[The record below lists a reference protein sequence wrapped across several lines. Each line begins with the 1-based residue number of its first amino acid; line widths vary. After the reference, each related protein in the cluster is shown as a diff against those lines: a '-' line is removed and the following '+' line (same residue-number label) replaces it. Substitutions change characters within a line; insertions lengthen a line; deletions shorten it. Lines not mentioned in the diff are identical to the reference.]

1 MRCVL
6 AGVDGSAESATA
18 ALWAADEAV
27 LRGVSLRLV
36 TVVAS
41 GDSSQAWGFVR
52 STGELCRREHRKID
66 LAEDVVHGFPPD
78 ALVRES
84 IDVQLLVVGSRGRG
98 AVAETLLG
106 SVSRAVAER
115 ASCPV
120 VVVPQ
125 RRTSFAL
132 GPVVLGVADPPFGS
146 AAVSFAFAEA
156 ALRDTSLLAVHVWRP
171 ITGRKFWTGTSMAM
185 WSTVDE
191 ARSDLAVNLAE
202 WATKY
207 PDVQV
212 GTEVR
217 YGNPTEGLSLAAS
230 SAQLL
235 VLGHRSTVLGFGSVA
250 GGVLH
255 HADCPVGIVGETQHD
270 EGRRAD
276 ERQDRQDA
284 DPAY

>member
-18 ALWAADEAV
+18 ALWAADEAS
-27 LRGVSLRLV
+27 LRGVALRLV

-41 GDSSQAWGFVR
+41 GDSSQAWSVVR
-52 STGELCRREHRKID
+52 SAGELCRREHRKID
-66 LAEDVVHGFPPD
+66 SAEDVVHGFPPD
-78 ALVRES
+78 ALALES
-84 IDVQLLVVGSRGRG
+84 VDAQLLVVGSRGRG

-132 GPVVLGVADPPFGS
+132 GPVVLGVADPPFDS

-156 ALRDTSLLAVHVWRP
+156 ALRDTPLLVVHVWRP
-171 ITGRKFWTGTSMAM
+171 VPGRQFRTAPASMARL
-185 WSTVDE
+185 STVDE
-191 ARSDLAVNLAE
+191 ARTDLTVNLAD
-202 WATKY
+202 WTAKY
-207 PDVQV
+207 PNVQL
-212 GTEVR
+212 GTDVR
-217 YGNPTEGLSLAAS
+217 YGNPAEELSLAAS

-235 VLGHRSTVLGFGSVA
+235 VLGHHSRVLGFGSVA
-250 GGVLH
+250 RSVLH
-255 HADCPVGIVGETQHD
+255 RADCPVVIVGETHHGED
-270 EGRRAD
+270 LDFAEEGRRAD
-276 ERQDRQDA
+276 E
-284 DPAY
+284 